1 MFSLDPKYIQRL
13 VESSPDMIVAVDSDG
28 TIVYYNDGARSQLH
42 YSGQE
47 MIGGKVLSI
56 YPSIEEARRVMKA
69 MRDSGDGG
77 RVSNFETVFR
87 DKDGDPDPGHDLR
100 LDHLR

>member
-1 MFSLDPKYIQRL
+1 MFSLDQKYIQRL

-28 TIVYYNDGARSQLH
+28 TIVYYNDGARKNLH

-47 MIGGKVLSI
+47 MIGGKVISI

-69 MRDSGDGG
+69 MRDSGDAG

-87 DKDGDPDPGHDLR
+87 DKDGALIPVMISGSH
-100 LDHLR
+100 HLR